1 MDLKTVGCFLRVG
14 KTDRVPMLEY
24 QMPRHHWHVYNFR
37 PLLLLAN
44 SCRKIASLM
53 LIFTPIIKKNAL
65 KSSDIHSQ
73 VSSGGFSTTLNELLH
88 CIIPFQSNEAFII
101 QKR

>member
-14 KTDRVPMLEY
+14 KIDRVPMLEY
-24 QMPRHHWHVYNFR
+24 QMPRHHWHVYNVH
-37 PLLLLAN
+37 PCLPVAN

-53 LIFTPIIKKNAL
+53 LIFKPMITKNAL

-73 VSSGGFSTTLNELLH
+73 VSNCFTVSSICKN
-88 CIIPFQSNEAFII
+88 
-101 QKR
+101 